1 VFCFSNSCIFF
12 HCQSFI
18 LKALLFTEVQS
29 KSSDKFSN
37 ETVLSLRLSNWTS
50 GETEMGDLATYF
62 WIAVAAIILLV
73 DLWVMVSVFRSD
85 KSDAVKVLWALILLV
100 LPVVGLA
107 IWGVAGPR
115 GIKRGTG
122 PTSPEHSKG

>member
-1 VFCFSNSCIFF
+1 LV
-12 HCQSFI
+12 QP
-18 LKALLFTEVQS
+18 LFDPPVPRLTPGLNFVRLAAFTCLGAADLRHQPVS
-29 KSSDKFSN
+29 
-37 ETVLSLRLSNWTS
+37 TLRLLKRNN
-50 GETEMGDLATYF
+50 GDRQMGDLATYF

-73 DLWVMVSVFRSD
+73 DLWAIVSVFRSD
-85 KSDAVKVLWALILLV
+85 KSDAVKVMWSLILIV